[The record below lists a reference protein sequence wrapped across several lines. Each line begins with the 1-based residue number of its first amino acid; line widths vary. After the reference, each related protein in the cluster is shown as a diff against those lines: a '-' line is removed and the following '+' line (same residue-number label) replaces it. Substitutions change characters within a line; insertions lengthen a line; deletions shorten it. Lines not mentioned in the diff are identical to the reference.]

1 MKKMKVTFEK
11 FHCQNCGKSHRSY
24 VAAGRYQWGNKYLKH
39 FVTDEGPF
47 ATLHAGKFRLHRSRA
62 AAQNFLRA
70 LIDGKLGLFFANTDP
85 LILWEFSHQEGK
97 WISSDAFN
105 KVVSNGK
112 IIFQT
117 MWSRY
122 SH

>member
-1 MKKMKVTFEK
+1 METIKKFSDKTL
-11 FHCQNCGKSHRSY
+11 
-24 VAAGRYQWGNKYLKH
+24 VAYLLAKG
-39 FVTDEGPF
+39 FKES
-47 ATLHAGKFRLHRSRA
+47 A
-62 AAQNFLRA
+62 
-70 LIDGKLGLFFANTDP
+70 TDP
-85 LILWEFSHQEGK
+85 LTLWKFSHQKGK

-112 IIFQT
+112 IILQT